1 MPLTSNYIKINT
13 EGWTDA
19 QTDSLSKF
27 CFAMM
32 FIDMDKITK
41 DNLEE
46 VWFRFNFLQ
55 KLGYNIFR
63 TPIDNLDFYE
73 LLKSYVGYECNVSK
87 QPRYKFIRRWTKTV
101 EYDVPAGCLMHMG
114 NGVSI

>member
-1 MPLTSNYIKINT
+1 MPLTSNYTKINT
-13 EGWTDA
+13 EGWTDD
-19 QTDSLSKF
+19 QIDSLSKF
-27 CFAMM
+27 CFPMM

-55 KLGYNIFR
+55 KLGHNAFR
-63 TPIDNLDFYE
+63 APIDNLDFYE

-87 QPRYKFIRRWTKTV
+87 QPRYKFIRRWVKTV
-101 EYDVPAGCLMHMG
+101 EHDVPAGCLMHMG
-114 NGVSI
+114 NNER